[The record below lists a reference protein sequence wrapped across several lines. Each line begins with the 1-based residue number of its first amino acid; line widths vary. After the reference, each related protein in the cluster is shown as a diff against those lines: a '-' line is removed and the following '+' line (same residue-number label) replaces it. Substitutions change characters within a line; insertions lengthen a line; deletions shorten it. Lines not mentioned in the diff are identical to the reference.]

1 MPSSPVFIAR
11 GVRRSRARF
20 ERSGQEP
27 QTRTVMA
34 FGPSAKDIRDLLAE
48 GRPVDL
54 AVQFD
59 GGTVKIIGSPRE
71 RQAKAAQAQGRQS
84 APKESSMPE
93 QLLLA
98 CIASGG
104 YDQNDRFEHAA

>member
-1 MPSSPVFIAR
+1 MPVGEGSAR
-11 GVRRSRARF
+11 GARF

-54 AVQFD
+54 KFLRIVPPGKLDRDAS
-59 GGTVKIIGSPRE
+59 GSPVLPHIRLD
-71 RQAKAAQAQGRQS
+71 RALDF
-84 APKESSMPE
+84 
-93 QLLLA
+93 LLSDWLA
-98 CIASGG
+98 
-104 YDQNDRFEHAA
+104 